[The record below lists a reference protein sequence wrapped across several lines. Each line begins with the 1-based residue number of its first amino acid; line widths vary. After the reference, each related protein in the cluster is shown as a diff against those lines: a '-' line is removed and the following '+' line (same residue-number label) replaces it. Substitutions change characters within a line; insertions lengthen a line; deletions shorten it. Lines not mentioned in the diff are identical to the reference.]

1 MKIFKSCG
9 IVFLF
14 IASSILFSCGG
25 GGGSGTGDLGGVG
38 TVSMSLTDAM
48 SNQFNAM
55 YVTIND
61 VQVHTKGSG
70 NGNNG
75 WVTVSTPNLPK
86 TFNLYELTNG
96 VREQIGLANLSAGDY
111 TQMRLMI
118 GTDPDD
124 GINILSEAHPYAN
137 YVIDTDD
144 NYQELKIPSGVQ
156 SGYKI
161 VHGFTISPN
170 QTTELTLD
178 FLAEKSVVVGG
189 NGNWHI
195 QPTVKVLNTP
205 EQSIIRGWV
214 TSNGTNGISGA
225 LVSVQR
231 YNGIADDPKDEVT
244 IQASTITDEDGYFS
258 IFVSPLSNVDDEY
271 NLVVYAEGKT
281 PEYRKISGDE
291 LESGDTLTFFDNP
304 AAIPNDKGFIQLS
317 DAIINNVYGLV
328 TITDA
333 SIEQYA
339 SVSFRQD
346 IGVSPDIEMIEITSL
361 NVAHESS
368 YSINLPNGSY
378 SIVASTL
385 YYDTIEDSF
394 TVSATPLTSIKFPIN
409 FP

>member
-14 IASSILFSCGG
+14 IASSVLFACG
-25 GGGSGTGDLGGVG
+25 GGGSGAGDLGGVG

-96 VREQIGLANLSAGDY
+96 VREQIGLADLSAGDY
-111 TQMRLMI
+111 TQMRMMI
-118 GTDPDD
+118 GTEPDD

-137 YVIDTDD
+137 YVIDSDGM
-144 NYQELKIPSGVQ
+144 YQELKIPSGIQ

-161 VHGFTISPN
+161 IHGFTISPN

-189 NGNWHI
+189 TGNWHI
-195 QPTVKVLNTP
+195 QPTVKIRNTP
-205 EQSIIRGWV
+205 ELEQSIIRGWV

-231 YNGIADDPKDEVT
+231 YNGSADDPKDEVT

-258 IFVSPLSNVDDEY
+258 IFVSPLSSVDDEY
-271 NLVVYAEGKT
+271 NLVVYGEGKT
-281 PEYRKISGDE
+281 PEYRKITGTE
-291 LESGDTLTFFDNP
+291 LASGDTLTFFDDPINF
-304 AAIPNDKGFIQLS
+304 PNARGFIQLS
-317 DAIINNVYGLV
+317 DAIINNVHGLV
-328 TITDA
+328 TITDD

-346 IGVSPDIEMIEITSL
+346 IGVSPDIEMIEVTSL
-361 NVAHESS
+361 NIAHESS

-378 SIVASTL
+378 SVVASTL
-385 YYDTIEDSF
+385 DYDTIEN
-394 TVSATPLTSIKFPIN
+394 PLTVLETLSSIDFPIT